1 MRKIGQSVEKTYGE
15 LLFTVGL
22 ILKANKTR
30 SKFYL
35 VFLKFFVKKGVNSVI
50 GNYLGI
56 VVLFSYKY

>member
-22 ILKANKTR
+22 ILKASKTR

-56 VVLFSYKY
+56 MVLFSDKY